1 MKEEAVQFN
10 FKARYY
16 KLGEITSTTRKV
28 WFVIHGYGQL
38 AQYFLKKFT
47 PLENPETC
55 IIAPEGLSRFY
66 LEDVTKRSQPGN
78 NKVGATWMTRENRLM
93 DIGNYLTYLNQIY
106 QREIPHS
113 FDGEITLCGFSQG
126 GATVSRWALDGDMKF
141 HRLILWAGIFPN
153 DMDFEKGTTL
163 LKDKEVIEVYGK
175 QDPFLTDVRIS
186 EMTQL
191 NKKLNL
197 PIKIVQFAGG
207 HEINTET
214 LLELR

>member
-1 MKEEAVQFN
+1 M
-10 FKARYY
+10 
-16 KLGEITSTTRKV
+16 
-28 WFVIHGYGQL
+28 
-38 AQYFLKKFT
+38 
-47 PLENPETC
+47 
-55 IIAPEGLSRFY
+55 RFF
-66 LEDVTKRSQPGN
+66 
-78 NKVGATWMTRENRLM
+78 A
-93 DIGNYLTYLNQIY
+93 
-106 QREIPHS
+106 
-113 FDGEITLCGFSQG
+113 G